1 MKNKMRKG
9 FQSGLIVSGNL
20 PDRKKKREKNFAS
33 GLIFQATC
41 PMVKT
46 TERNFII
53 IFLNFFFKSGLIV
66 MGDLPRKRKG
76 KGLIVMGDL
85 PNKGSGDLPKKE
97 KKRLKWTS

>member
-1 MKNKMRKG
+1 
-9 FQSGLIVSGNL
+9 
-20 PDRKKKREKNFAS
+20 
-33 GLIFQATC
+33 
-41 PMVKT
+41 
-46 TERNFII
+46 
-53 IFLNFFFKSGLIV
+53 